1 VGSKTFDGVRF
12 AAYTDDHPPPHVHGF
27 YAGVE
32 VVMELIFAKKKI
44 RLAQRKNRII
54 PASAKRSDV
63 NYIIKVAKAH
73 SREIHKLW
81 EAAQ

>member
-1 VGSKTFDGVRF
+1 
-12 AAYTDDHPPPHVHGF
+12 
-27 YAGVE
+27 
-32 VVMELIFAKKKI
+32 MELIFAKKKI

-73 SREIHKLW
+73 SREIPKLW